1 MLAEEVG
8 GRVEMILPV
17 VSLVSATTVRR
28 MGHSKLLECTN
39 WGEVSSGPLSIAT
52 IKAAVG
58 YWEKERAVPCHCYI
72 IIINFFFY
80 QTVLVDVEAFL
91 DE

>member
-1 MLAEEVG
+1 
-8 GRVEMILPV
+8 MILPV

-39 WGEVSSGPLSIAT
+39 WGEGQLRSIKHSNHKSGSWILGEGTGGPMPLL
-52 IKAAVG
+52 
-58 YWEKERAVPCHCYI
+58 YHNYH
-72 IIINFFFY
+72 FFFY